1 MRYRH
6 SSRVIGQHLFKLKKP
21 RRAWLLLLTLVNVV
35 LHLFNRS
42 LCEEKDV
49 ENYRIIVILTRLK
62 SYAYLDSQNWILRIR
77 IQDLS
82 MGSRVK
88 KFLRNCNI
96 FSLCPIELT
105 LSQSRNEWIHLLV
118 IGDIPVKILL
128 TKIPRFRN

>member
-1 MRYRH
+1 M
-6 SSRVIGQHLFKLKKP
+6 
-21 RRAWLLLLTLVNVV
+21 NVV

-49 ENYRIIVILTRLK
+49 ENYRIIVIQSRLK
-62 SYAYLDSQNWILRIR
+62 SYACLDSQNWILRIR

-118 IGDIPVKILL
+118 IRDIPVKILL